1 MSTIYTSA
9 EQLIGNTPLV
19 ELTHIEKEFDLKA
32 RLIAK
37 LELFN
42 PAGSVKDRVALAMI
56 NDAEMLMCHKVT
68 HKNLIDSS
76 PLFRYYLTHT
86 PCNFF
91 VKPIDS
97 DTSEE
102 I

>member
-1 MSTIYTSA
+1 MLTY
-9 EQLIGNTPLV
+9 GYLV
-19 ELTHIEKEFDLKA
+19 L
-32 RLIAK
+32 
-37 LELFN
+37 
-42 PAGSVKDRVALAMI
+42 
-56 NDAEMLMCHKVT
+56 MLMCHKVT